1 MPRGKRWESDSPFIP
16 GDRVIFR
23 PDRADAYG
31 SPRDAVYIVLRT
43 YPHKRYKRTW
53 VVIDA
58 PKVDGADAV
67 VDSRELRPAPVDPRS
82 LGRRRENAGVP
93 DEGPIEHL
101 KNAAAILQ
109 ANLELGE
116 KDALVADDAK
126 AVLARIKTALRQ
138 LEDKRVD
145 IALPNRRRRGSV
157 RRGNPSLMV
166 LGANPRVD
174 DATIATWAKIEY
186 RRPDDPDGD
195 DVIRVHEFKDGFE
208 IGWLSDGSVQ
218 LSHPRHRLWTE
229 DEIGRA

>member
-1 MPRGKRWESDSPFIP
+1 MPKRRLRVRGPALSVPDLHRLKIARQTLRMNDTMA
-16 GDRVIFR
+16 RVMGGMTKEEAR
-23 PDRADAYG
+23 Q
-31 SPRDAVYIVLRT
+31 
-43 YPHKRYKRTW
+43 
-53 VVIDA
+53 VIY
-58 PKVDGADAV
+58 
-67 VDSRELRPAPVDPRS
+67 ELT
-82 LGRRRENAGVP
+82 GRRENPSHVP
-93 DEGPIEHL
+93 EEGPVEHL
-101 KNAAAILQ
+101 KNAAAIIQ

-116 KDALVADDAK
+116 KDALVAEDAK
-126 AVLARIKTALRQ
+126 AVLARIKAALRQ
-138 LEDKRVD
+138 LEDKHVD
-145 IALPNRRRRGSV
+145 MGLPRRGNRRSV

-186 RRPDDPDGD
+186 MRPDDPDGD

>member
-1 MPRGKRWESDSPFIP
+1 MSEPRFFQRGN
-16 GDRVIFR
+16 RVTLR

-31 SPRDAVYIVLRT
+31 LPRGVVYTVLRT
-43 YPHKRYKRTW
+43 YPHKRFKRTW

-58 PKVDGADAV
+58 PRNPDGTEAT
-67 VDSRELRPAPVDPRS
+67 VDSRELRIVAERYGNP
-82 LGRRRENAGVP
+82 GVP

-101 KNAAAILQ
+101 KNAAAIIQ

-126 AVLARIKTALRQ
+126 AVLARIRTALRQ

>member
-1 MPRGKRWESDSPFIP
+1 VPKRRLRVRGPALSVPDLHRLKIARQTLRMNDTMA
-16 GDRVIFR
+16 RVMGGMTKEEAR
-23 PDRADAYG
+23 Q
-31 SPRDAVYIVLRT
+31 
-43 YPHKRYKRTW
+43 
-53 VVIDA
+53 VIY
-58 PKVDGADAV
+58 
-67 VDSRELRPAPVDPRS
+67 ELT
-82 LGRRRENAGVP
+82 GRRENPSHVP
-93 DEGPIEHL
+93 EEGPVEHL
-101 KNAAAILQ
+101 KNAAAIIQ

-116 KDALVADDAK
+116 KDALVAEDAK
-126 AVLARIKTALRQ
+126 AVLARIKAALRQ
-138 LEDKRVD
+138 LEDKHVD
-145 IALPNRRRRGSV
+145 MGLPRRGNRRSV

-186 RRPDDPDGD
+186 MRPDDPDGD